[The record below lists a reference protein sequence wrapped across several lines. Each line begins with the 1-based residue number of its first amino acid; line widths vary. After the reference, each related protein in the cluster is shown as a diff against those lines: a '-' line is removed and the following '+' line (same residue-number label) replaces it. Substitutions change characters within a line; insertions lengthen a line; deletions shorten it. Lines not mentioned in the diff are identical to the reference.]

1 MVYSRFFIFIM
12 LPSLVVVSLS
22 GCFARYSIDARN
34 QTFNEVVRR
43 SADLQT
49 ETIQTSYFKHRIVYR
64 ITSPGKKHLVVYI
77 EGDGFAWDGKYQA
90 SDDPTPLDPVAAR
103 MMQQDGRANVLYIA
117 RPCQYTRSSDQRCE
131 EKYWTSHR
139 YSKQVIASID
149 EAIDLFI
156 NKQGLDVNALTLI
169 GYSGGGTV
177 AMLLA
182 TQPTSPIRPTRT
194 VRPVRMV
201 VTVASNIDH
210 RAWTRYHQ
218 VTPLHGSEELTGRA
232 ERLRSI
238 PQLHLSGSED
248 KIVPTTLT
256 EQFIRDMGLGGIA
269 RLQVRQGFDHECCW
283 ADEWKKILRN
293 NRELD

>member
-1 MVYSRFFIFIM
+1 MYSRLFIFII

-22 GCFARYSIDARN
+22 GCFVRYSIDARN
-34 QTFNEVVRR
+34 QTFNEVIRR

-49 ETIQTSYFKHRIVYR
+49 ETLQTRYFKHRIVYR
-64 ITSPGKKHLVVYI
+64 ITRPGEKHLVVYI

-117 RPCQYTRSSDQRCE
+117 RPCQYTRASDDRCE

-149 EAIDLFI
+149 EAIELFI
-156 NKQGLDVNALTLI
+156 NRQGLDVNAMTLI
-169 GYSGGGTV
+169 GYSGGGTL

-182 TQPTSPIRPTRT
+182 TQTTRPVRPIRPIS
-194 VRPVRMV
+194 MV
-201 VTVASNIDH
+201 ITVASNLDH
-210 RAWTRYHQ
+210 RAWSRYHQ
-218 VTPLHGSEELTGRA
+218 VTPLQGSEELTGRA
-232 ERLRSI
+232 ERLRAI

-248 KIVPTTLT
+248 RIVPANLT
-256 EQFIRDMGLGGIA
+256 EQFISDMGLAGIA
-269 RLQVRQGFDHECCW
+269 RLRVMKGFDHKCCW
-283 ADEWKKILRN
+283 ADEWQDILRN
-293 NRELD
+293 NYQGLN